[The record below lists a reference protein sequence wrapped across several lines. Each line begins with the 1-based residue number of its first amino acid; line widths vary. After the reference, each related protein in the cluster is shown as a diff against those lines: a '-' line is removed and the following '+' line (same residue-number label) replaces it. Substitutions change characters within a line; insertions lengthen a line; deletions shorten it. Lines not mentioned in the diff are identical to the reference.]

1 MAELNLSVSVMP
13 SKYNT
18 TVSVRM
24 TDTIA
29 EMKEKLSGYLQV
41 LFEEDPSSV
50 GAQAGDDAGLP
61 GDDFYYGA

>member
-1 MAELNLSVSVMP
+1 MEWVNREGRPLIILGMAELNLSVSVMP

-29 EMKEKLSGYLQV
+29 EMKEKLSVSMSPAL
-41 LFEEDPSSV
+41 SS
-50 GAQAGDDAGLP
+50 
-61 GDDFYYGA
+61 

>member
-1 MAELNLSVSVMP
+1 MIILGMAELNLSVSVMP

-29 EMKEKLSGYLQV
+29 EMKEKLSVSMSPAL
-41 LFEEDPSSV
+41 SS
-50 GAQAGDDAGLP
+50 
-61 GDDFYYGA
+61 